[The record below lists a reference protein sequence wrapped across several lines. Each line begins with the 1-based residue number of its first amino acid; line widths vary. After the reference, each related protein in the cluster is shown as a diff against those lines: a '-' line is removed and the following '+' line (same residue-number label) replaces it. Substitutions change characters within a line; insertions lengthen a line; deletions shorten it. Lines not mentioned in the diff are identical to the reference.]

1 MVEIKFLGAC
11 NEVGRSGVQLTT
23 EKDRFLF
30 DYGYEVQYGHVPIQ
44 PNMPLSG
51 VFISHAHI
59 DHSGMVPHLYSL
71 GYKGSVYTT
80 EATAGIMEILLR
92 DSIKVQKKRGEP
104 SHFTAK
110 EIETTLRL
118 NKNPRFGEPVQF
130 KDSTISFMDAGHIP
144 GAAATV
150 LESGG
155 KKIMY
160 TGDIKFI
167 DTLLVGGAQMDCND
181 LDAVLIESTYSY
193 KEHPDRAKIE
203 DELRELVQETVYNNG
218 TMIIPSFA
226 VGRTQEMLL
235 ILHDLGFPMYVDGM
249 GIGVTNTMLQHP
261 GSLHDPGLLR
271 KAFGKATKVH
281 GMKDRKAA
289 LQKPGII
296 ITTAGMLS
304 GGPVGYYIRQLHNKE
319 NCTMC
324 LTGYQVEGT
333 VGRHLM
339 DTGRY
344 VHEDFN
350 VKPKMRIE
358 AMDFSAHTDKGHTI
372 EWLKKNNPT
381 KVFCM
386 HGDRTKEFAKELK
399 ELGFDAHA
407 PTNGEKLKI

>member
-23 EKDRFLF
+23 GKDRFLF
-30 DYGYEVQYGHVPIQ
+30 DYGYEVQHGHVPIQ
-44 PNMPLSG
+44 PKLPLSG

-59 DHSGMVPHLYSL
+59 DHSGMVPQLYSM

-92 DSIKVQKKRGEP
+92 DSIKVQKKRGEQT
-104 SHFTAK
+104 HFTPQDIA
-110 EIETTLRL
+110 TTLRL

-130 KDSTISFMDAGHIP
+130 KDSKVTFLDAGHIP
-144 GAAATV
+144 GAAATL

-155 KKIMY
+155 KKILY

-167 DTLLVGGAQMDCND
+167 DTLLVGGAQMDVKD

-193 KEHPDRAKIE
+193 KEHPDRAKLE

-218 TMIIPSFA
+218 FVIIPSFA

-235 ILHDLGFPMYVDGM
+235 ILHDLGFPMHVDGM

-261 GSLHDPGLLR
+261 DSLYDPGLLR

-289 LQKPGII
+289 LDKPGII
-296 ITTAGMLS
+296 ISTAGMLS
-304 GGPVGYYIRQLHNKE
+304 GGPIGYYIRQLHNKE
-319 NCTMC
+319 NCTMAM
-324 LTGYQVEGT
+324 TGFQVEGT
-333 VGRHLM
+333 IGRHLL

-350 VKPKMRIE
+350 VKPKMMIKP
-358 AMDFSAHTDKGHTI
+358 MDFSAHTDKSHTI
-372 EWLKKNNPT
+372 KWLKKNNPG
-381 KVFCM
+381 KVLLM
-386 HGDRTKEFAKELK
+386 HGDRTQEFAKELK
-399 ELGFDAHA
+399 ELGFDAQA
-407 PTNGEKLKI
+407 PNNGDTLKI